1 MFINGIAELTL
12 FIFCTPRVSYKYMIL
27 DIVVILNL
35 SPNLGK
41 FPLPLFPGHLHP
53 PFEICSAFV
62 SQSNINPLCCRI
74 SILCVAQHL
83 FPPFPRN
90 QRTFLKK
97 KNNKNI
103 SIQAIGLSLYE
114 DLEIWKAA
122 RKSEE
127 PMSIEPE
134 VIKTQ
139 WLNFD
144 SSETSLIG
152 RNILIVDE
160 VDDTRRT
167 LAYAVRELTKDLEKE
182 SQKLREQGK
191 EVPETKIGVFVLHN
205 KLKEKREQLP
215 EEIMQGRYFA
225 CKQMPDQWLV
235 YPWDALDIEEHTE
248 KSKDNTY

>member
-1 MFINGIAELTL
+1 MSKIH
-12 FIFCTPRVSYKYMIL
+12 VSYNQIHTMVKETVDSMHLNEDFQPDIMVAIGGGGFIPARIL
-27 DIVVILNL
+27 
-35 SPNLGK
+35 
-41 FPLPLFPGHLHP
+41 
-53 PFEICSAFV
+53 
-62 SQSNINPLCCRI
+62 
-74 SILCVAQHL
+74 
-83 FPPFPRN
+83 
-90 QRTFLKK
+90 RTFLKK

-122 RKSEE
+122 HKDDE
-127 PMSIEPE
+127 PTSMEPE

-167 LAYAVRELTKDLEKE
+167 LAYAVRELTKDLEIE
-182 SQKLREQGK
+182 SEKLRAQGK

-215 EEIMQGRYFA
+215 DEIMNGRYFA

-235 YPWDALDIEEHTE
+235 YPWDALDIEDHTE
-248 KSKDNTY
+248 KSRDNTY

>member
-1 MFINGIAELTL
+1 MSKIH
-12 FIFCTPRVSYKYMIL
+12 VSYNQIHTMVKETVDSMHLNEDFQPDIMVAIGGGGFIPARIL
-27 DIVVILNL
+27 
-35 SPNLGK
+35 
-41 FPLPLFPGHLHP
+41 
-53 PFEICSAFV
+53 
-62 SQSNINPLCCRI
+62 
-74 SILCVAQHL
+74 
-83 FPPFPRN
+83 
-90 QRTFLKK
+90 RTFLKK

-122 RKSEE
+122 HKDDE
-127 PMSIEPE
+127 PTAMEPE

-167 LAYAVRELTKDLEKE
+167 LAYAVRELTKDLEIE
-182 SQKLREQGK
+182 SEKLRAQGK
-191 EVPETKIGVFVLHN
+191 EVPETKIGIFVLHN

-215 EEIMQGRYFA
+215 DEIMNGRYFA

-235 YPWDALDIEEHTE
+235 YPWDALDIEDHTE
-248 KSKDNTY
+248 KSRDNTY

>member
-1 MFINGIAELTL
+1 MSKIH
-12 FIFCTPRVSYKYMIL
+12 VSYNQIHTMVKETVDSMHLNEDFQPDIMVAIGGGGFIPARIL
-27 DIVVILNL
+27 
-35 SPNLGK
+35 
-41 FPLPLFPGHLHP
+41 
-53 PFEICSAFV
+53 
-62 SQSNINPLCCRI
+62 
-74 SILCVAQHL
+74 
-83 FPPFPRN
+83 
-90 QRTFLKK
+90 RTFLKK

-122 RKSEE
+122 HKDDE
-127 PMSIEPE
+127 PTALEPE

-167 LAYAVRELTKDLEKE
+167 LAYAVRELTKDLEIE
-182 SQKLREQGK
+182 SEKLRAQGK
-191 EVPETKIGVFVLHN
+191 EVPETKIGIFVLHN

-215 EEIMQGRYFA
+215 DEIMNGRYFA

-235 YPWDALDIEEHTE
+235 YPWDALDIEDHTE
-248 KSKDNTY
+248 KSRDNTY

>member
-1 MFINGIAELTL
+1 MSKIH
-12 FIFCTPRVSYKYMIL
+12 VSYNQIHSMIKETVENMHL
-27 DIVVILNL
+27 NEDFQPDIMVAIGGGGFIPARIL
-35 SPNLGK
+35 
-41 FPLPLFPGHLHP
+41 
-53 PFEICSAFV
+53 
-62 SQSNINPLCCRI
+62 
-74 SILCVAQHL
+74 
-83 FPPFPRN
+83 
-90 QRTFLKK
+90 RTFLKK

-122 RKSEE
+122 HKESE
-127 PMSIEPE
+127 PLVSEPE

-182 SQKLREQGK
+182 SAKLLEQGK
-191 EVPETKIGVFVLHN
+191 EVPVTKIGVFVLHN

-225 CKQMPDQWLV
+225 CKHMPDQWLV
-235 YPWDALDIEEHTE
+235 YPWDALDIEDHTE
-248 KSKDNTY
+248 KAKENTY

>member
-1 MFINGIAELTL
+1 MRFSFLST
-12 FIFCTPRVSYKYMIL
+12 RVVL
-27 DIVVILNL
+27 LNL
-35 SPNLGK
+35 SSDSGMCSCHADRLARFQSLLFWCYRDTPH
-41 FPLPLFPGHLHP
+41 FPAPPTFSRCLTLP
-53 PFEICSAFV
+53 PF
-62 SQSNINPLCCRI
+62 
-74 SILCVAQHL
+74 
-83 FPPFPRN
+83 FP

-122 RKSEE
+122 NQGKDS
-127 PMSIEPE
+127 EPE

-152 RNILIVDE
+152 RTILIVDE

-167 LAYAVRELTKDLEKE
+167 LAYAVRELRKDLEKE
-182 SQKLREQGK
+182 AAKLVELGK
-191 EVPETKIGVFVLHN
+191 EIPETKIGVFVLHN
-205 KLKEKREQLP
+205 KLKDKREVLSDD
-215 EEIMQGRYFA
+215 IMDGRYFA

-235 YPWDALDIEEHTE
+235 YPWDALDIEEHTT
-248 KSKDNTY
+248 KALATTY

>member
-1 MFINGIAELTL
+1 MSSKIH
-12 FIFCTPRVSYKYMIL
+12 VSYNQIHSMIKDTVESMNL
-27 DIVVILNL
+27 NEDFQPDIMVAIGGGGFIPARIL
-35 SPNLGK
+35 
-41 FPLPLFPGHLHP
+41 
-53 PFEICSAFV
+53 
-62 SQSNINPLCCRI
+62 
-74 SILCVAQHL
+74 
-83 FPPFPRN
+83 
-90 QRTFLKK
+90 RTFLKK

-114 DLEIWKAA
+114 DLEIWRAQHQNDESSVSA
-122 RKSEE
+122 E
-127 PMSIEPE
+127 PG

-144 SSETSLIG
+144 SHETSLIG

-167 LAYAVRELTKDLEKE
+167 LAYAVRELTKDLEQE
-182 SQKLREQGK
+182 RQKLIEKGL

-205 KLKEKREQLP
+205 KLKEKREELP
-215 EEIMQGRYFA
+215 KEIMENRYFA

-248 KSKDNTY
+248 KSRENTY

>member
-1 MFINGIAELTL
+1 MSKIH
-12 FIFCTPRVSYKYMIL
+12 VSYNQIHTMVKETVDSMHLNEDFQPDIMVAIGGGGFIPARIL
-27 DIVVILNL
+27 
-35 SPNLGK
+35 
-41 FPLPLFPGHLHP
+41 
-53 PFEICSAFV
+53 
-62 SQSNINPLCCRI
+62 
-74 SILCVAQHL
+74 
-83 FPPFPRN
+83 
-90 QRTFLKK
+90 RTFLKK

-122 RKSEE
+122 HKDDE
-127 PMSIEPE
+127 PTALEPE

-167 LAYAVRELTKDLEKE
+167 LAYAVRELTKDLEIE
-182 SQKLREQGK
+182 SEKLRAQGK
-191 EVPETKIGVFVLHN
+191 EVPETKIGIFVLHN

-215 EEIMQGRYFA
+215 EEIMNGRYFA

-235 YPWDALDIEEHTE
+235 YPWDALDIEDHTE
-248 KSKDNTY
+248 KSRDNTY

>member
-1 MFINGIAELTL
+1 MSKIH
-12 FIFCTPRVSYKYMIL
+12 VSYNQIHTMIKETVDSMHL
-27 DIVVILNL
+27 NEDFQPDIMVAIGGGGFIPARIL
-35 SPNLGK
+35 
-41 FPLPLFPGHLHP
+41 
-53 PFEICSAFV
+53 
-62 SQSNINPLCCRI
+62 
-74 SILCVAQHL
+74 
-83 FPPFPRN
+83 
-90 QRTFLKK
+90 RTFLKK

-114 DLEIWKAA
+114 DLEIWKASHKDDETPIA
-122 RKSEE
+122 A
-127 PMSIEPE
+127 EPE

-167 LAYAVRELTKDLEKE
+167 LAYAVRELAKDLELE
-182 SQKLREQGK
+182 SQKLRAQGK

-205 KLKEKREQLP
+205 KLKEKREELP
-215 EEIMQGRYFA
+215 KEIMDSRYFA

-235 YPWDALDIEEHTE
+235 YPWDALDIEDHTE

>member
-1 MFINGIAELTL
+1 MSKIH
-12 FIFCTPRVSYKYMIL
+12 VSYNQIHTMIKDTVDSMHL
-27 DIVVILNL
+27 NEDFQPDIMVAIGGGGFIPARIL
-35 SPNLGK
+35 
-41 FPLPLFPGHLHP
+41 
-53 PFEICSAFV
+53 
-62 SQSNINPLCCRI
+62 
-74 SILCVAQHL
+74 
-83 FPPFPRN
+83 
-90 QRTFLKK
+90 RTFLKK

-122 RKSEE
+122 HKDESL
-127 PMSIEPE
+127 SSEPE

-191 EVPETKIGVFVLHN
+191 EVPETKIGIFVLHN
-205 KLKEKREQLP
+205 KLKEKREELP
-215 EEIMQGRYFA
+215 EEIMNSRYFA

-235 YPWDALDIEEHTE
+235 YPWDALDIEEHTVE
-248 KSKDNTY
+248 ANKNNY

>member
-1 MFINGIAELTL
+1 MSKIH
-12 FIFCTPRVSYKYMIL
+12 VSYNQIHTMVKETVDSMHLNEDFQPDIMVAIGGGGFIPARIL
-27 DIVVILNL
+27 
-35 SPNLGK
+35 
-41 FPLPLFPGHLHP
+41 
-53 PFEICSAFV
+53 
-62 SQSNINPLCCRI
+62 
-74 SILCVAQHL
+74 
-83 FPPFPRN
+83 
-90 QRTFLKK
+90 RTFLKK

-114 DLEIWKAA
+114 DLEIWKATHGDDESPA
-122 RKSEE
+122 S
-127 PMSIEPE
+127 MEPE

-167 LAYAVRELTKDLEKE
+167 LAYAVRELTKDLELE
-182 SQKLREQGK
+182 SAKLRAQGK
-191 EVPETKIGVFVLHN
+191 EVPETKIGIFVLHN

-215 EEIMQGRYFA
+215 EEIMNGRYFA

-235 YPWDALDIEEHTE
+235 YPWDALDIEDHTE
-248 KSKDNTY
+248 KSRDNTY

>member
-1 MFINGIAELTL
+1 MSKIH
-12 FIFCTPRVSYKYMIL
+12 VSYNQIHSMVKDTVESMHLNEDFQPDIMVAIGGGGFIPARIL
-27 DIVVILNL
+27 
-35 SPNLGK
+35 
-41 FPLPLFPGHLHP
+41 
-53 PFEICSAFV
+53 
-62 SQSNINPLCCRI
+62 
-74 SILCVAQHL
+74 
-83 FPPFPRN
+83 
-90 QRTFLKK
+90 RTFLKK

-122 RKSEE
+122 HKDDE
-127 PMSIEPE
+127 PTSAEPE

-167 LAYAVRELTKDLEKE
+167 LAYAVRELTKDLEIE
-182 SQKLREQGK
+182 SEKLRAQGK

-215 EEIMQGRYFA
+215 DEIMNGRYFA

-235 YPWDALDIEEHTE
+235 YPWDAIDIEDHTE
-248 KSKDNTY
+248 KSRDNTF

>member
-1 MFINGIAELTL
+1 MSKIH
-12 FIFCTPRVSYKYMIL
+12 VSYNQIHTMIKETVDSMHL
-27 DIVVILNL
+27 NEDFQPDIMVAIGGGGFIPARIL
-35 SPNLGK
+35 
-41 FPLPLFPGHLHP
+41 
-53 PFEICSAFV
+53 
-62 SQSNINPLCCRI
+62 
-74 SILCVAQHL
+74 
-83 FPPFPRN
+83 
-90 QRTFLKK
+90 RTFLKK

-114 DLEIWKAA
+114 DLEIWKASHKDDETPIA
-122 RKSEE
+122 S
-127 PMSIEPE
+127 EPE
-134 VIKTQ
+134 VVKTQ

-167 LAYAVRELTKDLEKE
+167 LAYAVRELAKDLELE
-182 SQKLREQGK
+182 SQKLRAQGK

-205 KLKEKREQLP
+205 KLKEKREELP
-215 EEIMQGRYFA
+215 KEIMDSRYFA

-235 YPWDALDIEEHTE
+235 YPWDALDIEDHTE

>member
-1 MFINGIAELTL
+1 MSKIH
-12 FIFCTPRVSYKYMIL
+12 VSYNQIHTMVKETVDSMHLNEDFQPDIMVAIGGGGFIPARIL
-27 DIVVILNL
+27 
-35 SPNLGK
+35 
-41 FPLPLFPGHLHP
+41 
-53 PFEICSAFV
+53 
-62 SQSNINPLCCRI
+62 
-74 SILCVAQHL
+74 
-83 FPPFPRN
+83 
-90 QRTFLKK
+90 RTFLKK

-122 RKSEE
+122 HKNDGSATL
-127 PMSIEPE
+127 EPE

-167 LAYAVRELTKDLEKE
+167 LAYAVRELTKDLEIE
-182 SQKLREQGK
+182 SEKLRAQGK
-191 EVPETKIGVFVLHN
+191 EVPETKIGIFVLHN

-215 EEIMQGRYFA
+215 DEIMNGRYFA

-235 YPWDALDIEEHTE
+235 YPWDALDIEDHTE
-248 KSKDNTY
+248 KSRDNTY

>member
-1 MFINGIAELTL
+1 MSKIH
-12 FIFCTPRVSYKYMIL
+12 VSYNQIHSMIKETVENMNL
-27 DIVVILNL
+27 NDDFQPDIMVAIGGGGFIPARIL
-35 SPNLGK
+35 
-41 FPLPLFPGHLHP
+41 
-53 PFEICSAFV
+53 
-62 SQSNINPLCCRI
+62 
-74 SILCVAQHL
+74 
-83 FPPFPRN
+83 
-90 QRTFLKK
+90 RTFLKK

-122 RKSEE
+122 HKDDET
-127 PMSIEPE
+127 SITSEPE

-167 LAYAVRELTKDLEKE
+167 LAYAVRELTKDLELE
-182 SQKLREQGK
+182 SEKLRKQGK
-191 EVPETKIGVFVLHN
+191 EVPETKIGIFVLHN
-205 KLKEKREQLP
+205 KLKKKREELP
-215 EEIMQGRYFA
+215 KEIMEGRYFA
-225 CKQMPDQWLV
+225 CKEMPDQWLV

-248 KSKDNTY
+248 KSRENTY

>member
-1 MFINGIAELTL
+1 
-12 FIFCTPRVSYKYMIL
+12 
-27 DIVVILNL
+27 
-35 SPNLGK
+35 
-41 FPLPLFPGHLHP
+41 
-53 PFEICSAFV
+53 
-62 SQSNINPLCCRI
+62 
-74 SILCVAQHL
+74 
-83 FPPFPRN
+83 
-90 QRTFLKK
+90 RTFLKK

-114 DLEIWKAA
+114 DLEIWRANQQLNGGD
-122 RKSEE
+122 EE
-127 PMSIEPE
+127 PG

-167 LAYAVRELTKDLEKE
+167 LAYAVRELTRDLLME
-182 SQKLREQGK
+182 GK

-205 KLKEKREQLP
+205 KEKPKREELP
-215 EEIMQGRYFA
+215 DEIMNGRYFA

-235 YPWDALDIEEHTE
+235 YPWDALDIEDHTARALE
-248 KSKDNTY
+248 NPY

>member
-1 MFINGIAELTL
+1 MSKIH
-12 FIFCTPRVSYKYMIL
+12 VSYNQIHSMIKETVDAMHL
-27 DIVVILNL
+27 NDDFQPDIMVAIGGARIL
-35 SPNLGK
+35 
-41 FPLPLFPGHLHP
+41 
-53 PFEICSAFV
+53 
-62 SQSNINPLCCRI
+62 
-74 SILCVAQHL
+74 
-83 FPPFPRN
+83 
-90 QRTFLKK
+90 RTFLKK

-122 RKSEE
+122 HKDDTQE
-127 PMSIEPE
+127 PVANEPE

-167 LAYAVRELTKDLEKE
+167 LAYAVRELAKDLEKE
-182 SQKLREQGK
+182 SAKLREQGL

-215 EEIMQGRYFA
+215 DEIMNGRYFA

-248 KSKDNTY
+248 KSKENTY

>member
-1 MFINGIAELTL
+1 MSKIH
-12 FIFCTPRVSYKYMIL
+12 VSYNQIHTMIKETVDSMHL
-27 DIVVILNL
+27 NEDFQPDIMVAIGGGGFIPARIL
-35 SPNLGK
+35 
-41 FPLPLFPGHLHP
+41 
-53 PFEICSAFV
+53 
-62 SQSNINPLCCRI
+62 
-74 SILCVAQHL
+74 
-83 FPPFPRN
+83 
-90 QRTFLKK
+90 RTFLKK

-114 DLEIWKAA
+114 DLEIWKASHKDDETPIA
-122 RKSEE
+122 A
-127 PMSIEPE
+127 EPE

-167 LAYAVRELTKDLEKE
+167 LAYAVRELAKDLELE
-182 SQKLREQGK
+182 SQKLRAQGK

-205 KLKEKREQLP
+205 KLKEKREELP
-215 EEIMQGRYFA
+215 KEIMDSRYFA

-235 YPWDALDIEEHTE
+235 YPWDALDIEDHTE
-248 KSKDNTY
+248 KSKDNIY

>member
-1 MFINGIAELTL
+1 MSKIH
-12 FIFCTPRVSYKYMIL
+12 VSYNQIHTMVKETVDSMHLNEDFQPDIMVAIGGGGFIPARIL
-27 DIVVILNL
+27 
-35 SPNLGK
+35 
-41 FPLPLFPGHLHP
+41 
-53 PFEICSAFV
+53 
-62 SQSNINPLCCRI
+62 
-74 SILCVAQHL
+74 
-83 FPPFPRN
+83 
-90 QRTFLKK
+90 RTFLKK

-122 RKSEE
+122 HKDDE
-127 PMSIEPE
+127 PTTLEPE

-167 LAYAVRELTKDLEKE
+167 LAYAVRELTKDLEIE
-182 SQKLREQGK
+182 SEKLRAQGK
-191 EVPETKIGVFVLHN
+191 EVPETKIGIFVLHN

-215 EEIMQGRYFA
+215 DEIMNGRYFA

-235 YPWDALDIEEHTE
+235 YPWDALDIEDHTE
-248 KSKDNTY
+248 KSRDNTY

>member
-1 MFINGIAELTL
+1 MSKIH
-12 FIFCTPRVSYKYMIL
+12 VSYNQIHSMIKETVDSMHL
-27 DIVVILNL
+27 NEDFQPDIMVAIGGGGFIPARIL
-35 SPNLGK
+35 
-41 FPLPLFPGHLHP
+41 
-53 PFEICSAFV
+53 
-62 SQSNINPLCCRI
+62 
-74 SILCVAQHL
+74 
-83 FPPFPRN
+83 
-90 QRTFLKK
+90 RTFLKK

-122 RKSEE
+122 HKNDE
-127 PMSIEPE
+127 PISQEPE

-144 SSETSLIG
+144 SSETSLLG

-167 LAYAVRELTKDLEKE
+167 LAYAVRELTKDLELEAK
-182 SQKLREQGK
+182 KLRDAGK

-215 EEIMQGRYFA
+215 EEIMNGRYFA

-235 YPWDALDIEEHTE
+235 YPWDALDIEDHTE
-248 KSKDNTY
+248 KSKDNIY

>member
-1 MFINGIAELTL
+1 MSKIH
-12 FIFCTPRVSYKYMIL
+12 VSYNQIHTMVKETVDSMHLNEDFQPDIMVAIGGGGFIPARIL
-27 DIVVILNL
+27 
-35 SPNLGK
+35 
-41 FPLPLFPGHLHP
+41 
-53 PFEICSAFV
+53 
-62 SQSNINPLCCRI
+62 
-74 SILCVAQHL
+74 
-83 FPPFPRN
+83 
-90 QRTFLKK
+90 RTFLKK

-122 RKSEE
+122 HKDDGPTS
-127 PMSIEPE
+127 MEPE

-167 LAYAVRELTKDLEKE
+167 LAYAVKELTKDLEIE
-182 SQKLREQGK
+182 SEKLRAQGK

-215 EEIMQGRYFA
+215 DEIMNGRYFA

-235 YPWDALDIEEHTE
+235 YPWDALDIEDHTE
-248 KSKDNTY
+248 KSRDNTY

>member
-1 MFINGIAELTL
+1 MSKIH
-12 FIFCTPRVSYKYMIL
+12 VSYNQIHTMVKETVDTMHLNEDFMPDIMVAIGGGGFIPARIL
-27 DIVVILNL
+27 
-35 SPNLGK
+35 
-41 FPLPLFPGHLHP
+41 
-53 PFEICSAFV
+53 
-62 SQSNINPLCCRI
+62 
-74 SILCVAQHL
+74 
-83 FPPFPRN
+83 
-90 QRTFLKK
+90 RTFLKK

-122 RKSEE
+122 HKDDE
-127 PMSIEPE
+127 PTTLEPE

-144 SSETSLIG
+144 SHETSLVG

-167 LAYAVRELTKDLEKE
+167 LAYAVRELTKDLELE
-182 SQKLREQGK
+182 SAKLRAQGK

-215 EEIMQGRYFA
+215 DEIMNGRYFA

-235 YPWDALDIEEHTE
+235 YPWDALDIEDHTE
-248 KSKDNTY
+248 KSRDNTY

>member
-1 MFINGIAELTL
+1 MSKIH
-12 FIFCTPRVSYKYMIL
+12 VSYNQIHTMIKETVDSMHL
-27 DIVVILNL
+27 NEDFQPDIMVAIGGGGFIPARIL
-35 SPNLGK
+35 
-41 FPLPLFPGHLHP
+41 
-53 PFEICSAFV
+53 
-62 SQSNINPLCCRI
+62 
-74 SILCVAQHL
+74 
-83 FPPFPRN
+83 
-90 QRTFLKK
+90 RTFLKK

-114 DLEIWKAA
+114 DLEIWKANHKDDETPIA
-122 RKSEE
+122 A
-127 PMSIEPE
+127 EPE

-167 LAYAVRELTKDLEKE
+167 LAYAVRELAKDLELE
-182 SQKLREQGK
+182 SQKLRAQGK

-205 KLKEKREQLP
+205 KLKEKREELP
-215 EEIMQGRYFA
+215 KEIMDSRYFA

-235 YPWDALDIEEHTE
+235 YPWDALDIEDHTE
-248 KSKDNTY
+248 KSKENTY

>member
-1 MFINGIAELTL
+1 MSKIH
-12 FIFCTPRVSYKYMIL
+12 VSYNQIHTMIKETVDSMHL
-27 DIVVILNL
+27 NEDFQPDIMVAIGGGGFIPARIL
-35 SPNLGK
+35 
-41 FPLPLFPGHLHP
+41 
-53 PFEICSAFV
+53 
-62 SQSNINPLCCRI
+62 
-74 SILCVAQHL
+74 
-83 FPPFPRN
+83 
-90 QRTFLKK
+90 RTFLKK

-114 DLEIWKAA
+114 DLEIWKASH
-122 RKSEE
+122 KDDET
-127 PMSIEPE
+127 PMTSEPE

-167 LAYAVRELTKDLEKE
+167 LAYAVRELAKDLEIE
-182 SQKLREQGK
+182 SQKLRAQGK

-205 KLKEKREQLP
+205 KLKEKREELP
-215 EEIMQGRYFA
+215 KEIMENRYFA

-235 YPWDALDIEEHTE
+235 YPWDALDIEDHTE
-248 KSKDNTY
+248 KSKENTY